1 MSQDYPSRV
10 KKWDVFEV
18 SLEGP
23 SDGNPFLEQSLKGI
37 FTSKHQSAVVDGFYD
52 GNGIYRLRFMPS
64 FEGKYTFVIKG
75 SFLNQTLSGAFY
87 ADPADEN
94 VHGPVRVADTHHF
107 SYEDGTPFYPVGT
120 TAYVWHLGSEERK
133 EETLNSLVEAGFNKL
148 RFCIF
153 PKHYAFNLSDPE
165 VFPYEG
171 TPMDASVLNDENFMS
186 YFGKK
191 EGNHFDYDRLN
202 PVYFQNLDRCIA
214 ELGKRGIEADLII
227 MHPYDRWGFS
237 SMTPEQDAMYVKYLV
252 NRYSAC
258 RNVWW
263 SLANEHDLLTTK
275 SQKDW
280 EALASILVNKDL
292 YQHPRSIHNCR
303 VMYDHSRP
311 WITHCSVQ
319 RVDLYKGAELTDE
332 LRARFNKPVVMD
344 EIAYEGDL
352 PYGWGNITGEE
363 MIRRFWETALRGGYP
378 GHGETFLNDD
388 GVIWWSHGGT
398 LHGESWKRVRLLK
411 EVLKQTPGHGLAPE
425 NGEWDCV
432 TAVPESEWMQP
443 VKSQYIYY
451 FSFMRPSCRDFYI
464 DDETEYLVEVI
475 DTWNILIRKA
485 GIHKGHFRIQL
496 PARPYIA
503 VRLRRPSEEDYLEP
517 LEDESVLDIVK
528 ETEPETVAEEVV
540 ETVAEA
546 AEEVSTEAEGQL
558 NLFEDIEELTVDE
571 DDFEFTAE
579 EPAVTAAPLPEDSM
593 SLNMDEIDL
602 SLPAE
607 ENDTEI
613 LDDIPSSPLT
623 KTAEMSLTNSD
634 LYKEG
639 LDDIEVDDDLAEDA
653 ALDDLSLELEDDLPD
668 DVIDE
673 VTASVAAEDF
683 GEYDLLDD
691 TVETDDLPLI
701 DETLDIASMDFRK

>member
-1 MSQDYPSRV
+1 
-10 KKWDVFEV
+10 
-18 SLEGP
+18 
-23 SDGNPFLEQSLKGI
+23 
-37 FTSKHQSAVVDGFYD
+37 
-52 GNGIYRLRFMPS
+52 
-64 FEGKYTFVIKG
+64 
-75 SFLNQTLSGAFY
+75 
-87 ADPADEN
+87 
-94 VHGPVRVADTHHF
+94 
-107 SYEDGTPFYPVGT
+107 
-120 TAYVWHLGSEERK
+120 
-133 EETLNSLVEAGFNKL
+133 
-148 RFCIF
+148 
-153 PKHYAFNLSDPE
+153 
-165 VFPYEG
+165 
-171 TPMDASVLNDENFMS
+171 
-186 YFGKK
+186 
-191 EGNHFDYDRLN
+191 
-202 PVYFQNLDRCIA
+202 
-214 ELGKRGIEADLII
+214 
-227 MHPYDRWGFS
+227 
-237 SMTPEQDAMYVKYLV
+237 
-252 NRYSAC
+252 
-258 RNVWW
+258 
-263 SLANEHDLLTTK
+263 
-275 SQKDW
+275 
-280 EALASILVNKDL
+280 
-292 YQHPRSIHNCR
+292 
-303 VMYDHSRP
+303 
-311 WITHCSVQ
+311 
-319 RVDLYKGAELTDE
+319 
-332 LRARFNKPVVMD
+332 
-344 EIAYEGDL
+344 
-352 PYGWGNITGEE
+352 
-363 MIRRFWETALRGGYP
+363 
-378 GHGETFLNDD
+378 
-388 GVIWWSHGGT
+388 
-398 LHGESWKRVRLLK
+398 
-411 EVLKQTPGHGLAPE
+411 
-425 NGEWDCV
+425 
-432 TAVPESEWMQP
+432 
-443 VKSQYIYY
+443 
-451 FSFMRPSCRDFYI
+451 MRPSCRDFYI

-673 VTASVAAEDF
+673 VTDSVAAEDF
-683 GEYDLLDD
+683 GKYDLLDD